1 MRIYNRVFL
10 IAIAA
15 SIMTAPIAAD
25 TVSTPKPEI
34 GWWFYCPDSADH
46 PGVEGAL
53 KWVTEHKNIVSTLM
67 MHCGI
72 YTCAVNHSAP
82 RGGNF
87 SCLNNGGIGGQ
98 VHVIT
103 ANTFVSYFSYQLHAF
118 KTSCLFV

>member
-1 MRIYNRVFL
+1 MQIRILTQLFL
-10 IAIAA
+10 TATAA
-15 SIMTAPIAAD
+15 SITDSITTD
-25 TVSTPKPEI
+25 TSQPASTPKPEI
-34 GWWFYCPDSADH
+34 GWWFYCPDSADD
-46 PGVEGAL
+46 PSVDGAL

-98 VHVIT
+98 VH
-103 ANTFVSYFSYQLHAF
+103 ACDERKLA
-118 KTSCLFV
+118 